1 MKFTKEQAFEKLK
14 GELTRNG
21 KASRMSDRTINA
33 MLDTLIP
40 LIANDETELDK
51 FVTDTLPSFIGV
63 NGNMEHD
70 YADFVKNYKPTPK
83 NEPNQNQEPK
93 PNPAD
98 DVLDEMRKR
107 LEEMEKTLKEEQL
120 QKTINDVR
128 VKLKDAMKTKG
139 IKDEK
144 WIEKYV
150 SEICLTADLDV
161 DAKSASALE
170 IYNLSRA
177 AAIQGATPF
186 TAGGSTSVNDDK
198 IWDDVKQKSKQ
209 NG

>member
-14 GELTRNG
+14 GELTKGG
-21 KASRMSDRTINA
+21 KTLRMTDRTINA

-40 LIANDETELDK
+40 LVVNDETELDK
-51 FVTDTLPSFIGV
+51 FVADTLPSFVGA

-83 NEPNQNQEPK
+83 PNQDQKTNA
-93 PNPAD
+93 AD
-98 DVLDEMRKR
+98 DVLDELRTK
-107 LEEMEKTLKEEQL
+107 LEGLEKTLREEQL
-120 QKTINDVR
+120 QKNLDV
-128 VKLKDAMKTKG
+128 LKVRLSDKMKDKG

-150 SEICLTADLDV
+150 SQIGLTEDLDV
-161 DAKSASALE
+161 ESKAASALE
-170 IYNLSRA
+170 IYNLSQA
-177 AAIQGATPF
+177 AAKAPTPF
-186 TAGGSTSVNDDK
+186 STKGNSSLSDDK
-198 IWDDVKQKSKQ
+198 LWDDVKQKMKQ